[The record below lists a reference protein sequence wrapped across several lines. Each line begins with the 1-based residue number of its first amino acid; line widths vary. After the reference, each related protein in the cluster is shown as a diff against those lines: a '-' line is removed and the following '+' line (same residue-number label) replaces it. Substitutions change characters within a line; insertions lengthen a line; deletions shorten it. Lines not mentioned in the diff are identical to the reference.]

1 MKFTKMF
8 VLFSLLLL
16 FVINAVAYAADA
28 VAPGLGESVGAL
40 IASITTK
47 APFAVVLVA
56 VFQILRTNEVLPIL
70 GKLTGR
76 YMQVAIAILTSA
88 GYIVSAVVSGKAWGP
103 AAIEGLFTAGGA
115 MVIYDAFRNI
125 PKA

>member
-1 MKFTKMF
+1 MKLLK
-8 VLFSLLLL
+8 VIGLFSLLL
-16 FVINAVAYAADA
+16 FITTVAYAADV

-56 VFQILRTNEVLPIL
+56 VFQILRTNEIMPIL

-76 YMQVAIAILTSA
+76 YMQAAIAVLTTL
-88 GYIVSAVVSGKAWGP
+88 GYVASAVVSGKPWGA
-103 AAIEGLFTAGGA
+103 AAIEGLFTSGGA
-115 MVIYDAFRNI
+115 MIIYDAFRAI